1 MTRRRGRPGSPAGR
15 REPVAASWQLAVMGA
30 AGFTAGIVLAVLNDP
45 VIGPL
50 LGWDVAALIY
60 LVWVWRIIWPMDAAE
75 TARLAVREDPNR
87 ALRDVL
93 LLAAC
98 LASLLATGV
107 VLTTAHAAHGVY
119 RNLDIAL
126 GTVSV
131 VLSWTVVHTV
141 FTTRY
146 ARIYYTGPD
155 GGVDFNQREPPRY
168 SDFAYLAFT
177 VGATFQVSDTALTCN
192 EMRTTVLRH
201 LLLSYLFGAI
211 IIAATVNLLAG
222 LAR

>member
-1 MTRRRGRPGSPAGR
+1 MARRDHP

-30 AGFTAGIVLAVLNDP
+30 AGICAGVVLTLLNDP
-45 VIGPL
+45 IIGPL

-60 LVWVWRIIWPMDAAE
+60 LAWVWRVIWPMDAAQ
-75 TARLAVREDPNR
+75 TAHLAVREDPNR

-93 LLAAC
+93 LLVAC

-107 VLTTAHAAHGVY
+107 VLTTAHAAQGVS
-119 RNLDIAL
+119 RDLDIAL

-155 GGVDFNQREPPRY
+155 GGIDFNQHDNPRY
-168 SDFAYLAFT
+168 SDFAYVAFT
-177 VGATFQVSDTALTCN
+177 VGATFQVADTALTCN

-201 LLLSYLFGAI
+201 QLLSYLFGAV
-211 IIAATVNLLAG
+211 IIAAAVNLLAG